1 MNSRL
6 KRIPDLGES
15 RLVALSASGENGIR
29 LTLLPL
35 VGERT
40 SVVVSKDAFDK
51 LGAPTKGAVLPEAQ
65 VAAFVEAANL
75 RGALRHAANILGYG
89 DNSERTLTQK
99 LRAMGYQQA
108 EISYA
113 LHRVKELGLMD
124 EQDGALRRAESA
136 AHKGWSRRK
145 VYAYLISRGY
155 SSETAKAAIAEGE
168 RSHEIDFEENRRRF
182 IEDKREKGLDPHEI
196 RAALYRAG
204 F

>member
-51 LGAPTKGAVLPEAQ
+51 LGAPTKGSILPEAQ

-168 RSHEIDFEENRRRF
+168 RSGEIDFEENRRRF
-182 IEDKREKGLDPHEI
+182 IEDKREKGLNPQEI